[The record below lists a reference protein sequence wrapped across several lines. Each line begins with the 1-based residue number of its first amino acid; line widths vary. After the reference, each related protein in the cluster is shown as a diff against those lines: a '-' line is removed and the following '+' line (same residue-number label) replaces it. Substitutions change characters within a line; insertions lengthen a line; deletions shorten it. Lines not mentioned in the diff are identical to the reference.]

1 MYEEGADATSSPAG
15 GSGDLRVQ
23 GSRERETNIRNI
35 TDKFSEPNPA
45 TDRSSFSMPVNFT
58 NPNMPTV
65 TTAASAASA
74 EKKRSVS
81 NDTGANQAPMSGS
94 SPQNQSL
101 ARALLSG
108 THKKHLFDEDE
119 LNQTIDSVNAPKRHS
134 LSDLAEAVHLNLSED
149 DLQGL
154 MNKSCELSPR
164 LSEDN
169 SASSIPEGAIEFC
182 IVEADWAQLHLQS
195 QTGHLLTPLL
205 PPKRAWRYPPDLDS
219 SVENNTLELQD
230 QSFFFPSGVKVDL
243 VWPSVASLRSRANK
257 HIRHIVPF
265 TDAQGKPTYA
275 CVLTVTQTYETSE
288 IAQYGDLIVPNLV
301 TINMQKQAARCI
313 QKCFRQYVAYRKM
326 VSWQLHKAVFSGSTQ
341 PSPQLQRTSTTIGSI
356 FGRKTIDTSAHGSTG
371 TGSTTDER
379 TGTNTSVTNAPAA
392 SGRRTWSS
400 YFSSGRSAN
409 YTDESSHG
417 SKPTTAPTTPSAAG
431 GANNTTNRN
440 SGGATTEGA
449 KKPVQR
455 SASVTGNTASNT
467 TTPTASGW
475 RRGRNTADT
484 PTAHT
489 LAATAAEQ
497 EQAEQRRKQQ
507 QAEYQAEYVRRR
519 VVVAQKAYC
528 IISSSREYT
537 YIFKVLD
544 AIAAAE
550 GFSESGRQSKPAL
563 PFSSTLSDD
572 EDDSSDGMDTARSSS
587 VSSVNAGFDSLNV
600 SSVLGVALSP
610 ATVPVHQDSSP
621 IHNTINHNGVSNS
634 HSGEDGPI
642 HSMYMR
648 NIHPSQEANPNN
660 HPNISIVT
668 NTTTT
673 SNYATMQSPSLSTP
687 SHSHKT
693 ASISAAVDVFYA
705 QHRAKRDQMRYNFL
719 QDVEGFLLDHLTAPV
734 QTALQQITTE
744 FAFSPSAAVVAQ
756 GNKYKDFNHKH
767 SVSNKYKVNTTDKK
781 LRSVD
786 SMYLNQVNSP
796 IMQPTGR
803 KMANLSANAGANNNH
818 GNQELSSPT
827 SSLTVSPRG
836 VPNISNNLT

>member
-1 MYEEGADATSSPAG
+1 MTSVDAVIEKSKKEASDDALEYLIQLERKKYELLKNGGSIDFEALRNKLIALEAEVANIGQPNLTPIVEHNGHALVTESSIDSLPLDPIAEGDIESSSNSSPKKETRVSRKERRRSEADEQNDSLNDSLLQPENDQDTEENHRRSSVRSTGSAGGGRVHSHSLSHGKPSRRQSISQPLYTMPNAFQYGIKLRDTKMNGMSMYEEGADATSSPAG

-65 TTAASAASA
+65 STAASAASA

-81 NDTGANQAPMSGS
+81 NDTGANQAPVSGS

-108 THKKHLFDEDE
+108 THKKHLLDEDE

-164 LSEDN
+164 LSEEN
-169 SASSIPEGAIEFC
+169 SDSSIPEGAIEFC

-205 PPKRAWRYPPDLDS
+205 PPKRAWRYPPDLDN

-417 SKPTTAPTTPSAAG
+417 SKPTTAPTTPSAATS
-431 GANNTTNRN
+431 ANNTTNRN
-440 SGGATTEGA
+440 SGGASSGNNGTAEGV

-455 SASVTGNTASNT
+455 SASGKLRFCY
-467 TTPTASGW
+467 G
-475 RRGRNTADT
+475 
-484 PTAHT
+484 
-489 LAATAAEQ
+489 
-497 EQAEQRRKQQ
+497 
-507 QAEYQAEYVRRR
+507 
-519 VVVAQKAYC
+519 
-528 IISSSREYT
+528 
-537 YIFKVLD
+537 
-544 AIAAAE
+544 
-550 GFSESGRQSKPAL
+550 
-563 PFSSTLSDD
+563 
-572 EDDSSDGMDTARSSS
+572 
-587 VSSVNAGFDSLNV
+587 
-600 SSVLGVALSP
+600 VLGFVF
-610 ATVPVHQDSSP
+610 
-621 IHNTINHNGVSNS
+621 
-634 HSGEDGPI
+634 
-642 HSMYMR
+642 
-648 NIHPSQEANPNN
+648 
-660 HPNISIVT
+660 
-668 NTTTT
+668 
-673 SNYATMQSPSLSTP
+673 
-687 SHSHKT
+687 
-693 ASISAAVDVFYA
+693 ISAV
-705 QHRAKRDQMRYNFL
+705 
-719 QDVEGFLLDHLTAPV
+719 
-734 QTALQQITTE
+734 
-744 FAFSPSAAVVAQ
+744 
-756 GNKYKDFNHKH
+756 
-767 SVSNKYKVNTTDKK
+767 
-781 LRSVD
+781 
-786 SMYLNQVNSP
+786 
-796 IMQPTGR
+796 
-803 KMANLSANAGANNNH
+803 
-818 GNQELSSPT
+818 
-827 SSLTVSPRG
+827 
-836 VPNISNNLT
+836 

>member
-1 MYEEGADATSSPAG
+1 MTSVDAVIEKSKREAGDDALEYLLQLERKKYELLRCGGSIDFEALRNKLIALEAEVANMQNLTPVTEPNGHVIAIAESSLDSTQLEVIAEGDIENSSTGSPHKETRGLRKERRRSEADEQNESLNDSLLQPEHDQDTEENHRRSSVRSTGSAGGGRVHSHSLSHTKPSRRQSISQPLYTMPNAFQYGIKLRDTKMNGMSMYEEGADSASSPAG
-15 GSGDLRVQ
+15 GSVDLRVQ

-65 TTAASAASA
+65 STAASAASA

-81 NDTGANQAPMSGS
+81 NDTGANQVPHSGS

-101 ARALLSG
+101 ARVLLSG

-154 MNKSCELSPR
+154 MNKSAELSPR
-164 LSEDN
+164 LSEGSSD
-169 SASSIPEGAIEFC
+169 SSIPEGAIEFC

-195 QTGHLLTPLL
+195 QVGHLLTPLL
-205 PPKRAWRYPPDLDS
+205 PPKRAWRYPPDLDN

-326 VSWQLHKAVFSGSTQ
+326 VSWQLHKAVFSSSTQ

-356 FGRKTIDTSAHGSTG
+356 FGRKTIDSSTHGSTG

-379 TGTNTSVTNAPAA
+379 TATNTTVTNAPVA

-400 YFSSGRSAN
+400 YFSSSRSAN

-417 SKPTTAPTTPSAAG
+417 SKPTTAPTTPSAAS
-431 GANNTTNRN
+431 ANNTTNRN
-440 SGGATTEGA
+440 SGGASSGNSGTAEGA

-455 SASVTGNTASNT
+455 SASGKLIFV
-467 TTPTASGW
+467 
-475 RRGRNTADT
+475 
-484 PTAHT
+484 
-489 LAATAAEQ
+489 LC
-497 EQAEQRRKQQ
+497 
-507 QAEYQAEYVRRR
+507 
-519 VVVAQKAYC
+519 VV
-528 IISSSREYT
+528 
-537 YIFKVLD
+537 L
-544 AIAAAE
+544 
-550 GFSESGRQSKPAL
+550 
-563 PFSSTLSDD
+563 
-572 EDDSSDGMDTARSSS
+572 
-587 VSSVNAGFDSLNV
+587 
-600 SSVLGVALSP
+600 
-610 ATVPVHQDSSP
+610 
-621 IHNTINHNGVSNS
+621 
-634 HSGEDGPI
+634 
-642 HSMYMR
+642 
-648 NIHPSQEANPNN
+648 
-660 HPNISIVT
+660 
-668 NTTTT
+668 
-673 SNYATMQSPSLSTP
+673 
-687 SHSHKT
+687 
-693 ASISAAVDVFYA
+693 FY
-705 QHRAKRDQMRYNFL
+705 
-719 QDVEGFLLDHLTAPV
+719 G
-734 QTALQQITTE
+734 
-744 FAFSPSAAVVAQ
+744 
-756 GNKYKDFNHKH
+756 
-767 SVSNKYKVNTTDKK
+767 
-781 LRSVD
+781 
-786 SMYLNQVNSP
+786 
-796 IMQPTGR
+796 
-803 KMANLSANAGANNNH
+803 
-818 GNQELSSPT
+818 
-827 SSLTVSPRG
+827 
-836 VPNISNNLT
+836 

>member
-1 MYEEGADATSSPAG
+1 MTSVDAVIEKSKKEASDDALEYLIQLERKKYELLKNGGSIDFEALRNKLVALEAEVANIGQPNLTSIVEPNGHAILVTESSIDSLPLDPIAEGDIESSSNSSPKKETRATRKERRRSEADEQNDSLNDSLLQPENDQDTEENHRRSSVRSTGSAGGGRVHSHSLSHGKPSRRQSISQPLYTMPNAFQYGIKLRDTKMNGMSMYEEGADSTSSPAG

-65 TTAASAASA
+65 STAASAASA

-81 NDTGANQAPMSGS
+81 NDTGANQAPVSGS

-164 LSEDN
+164 LSEEN
-169 SASSIPEGAIEFC
+169 SDSSIPEGAIEFC

-417 SKPTTAPTTPSAAG
+417 SKPTTAPTTPSAATS
-431 GANNTTNRN
+431 ANNTTNRN
-440 SGGATTEGA
+440 SGGASSGNNGTVDGV

-455 SASVTGNTASNT
+455 SASGKLCSYCGLHCFIVIYAELCATGHVINTQFA
-467 TTPTASGW
+467 
-475 RRGRNTADT
+475 
-484 PTAHT
+484 
-489 LAATAAEQ
+489 
-497 EQAEQRRKQQ
+497 
-507 QAEYQAEYVRRR
+507 
-519 VVVAQKAYC
+519 
-528 IISSSREYT
+528 
-537 YIFKVLD
+537 VL
-544 AIAAAE
+544 
-550 GFSESGRQSKPAL
+550 
-563 PFSSTLSDD
+563 
-572 EDDSSDGMDTARSSS
+572 
-587 VSSVNAGFDSLNV
+587 N
-600 SSVLGVALSP
+600 
-610 ATVPVHQDSSP
+610 
-621 IHNTINHNGVSNS
+621 
-634 HSGEDGPI
+634 
-642 HSMYMR
+642 
-648 NIHPSQEANPNN
+648 
-660 HPNISIVT
+660 
-668 NTTTT
+668 
-673 SNYATMQSPSLSTP
+673 
-687 SHSHKT
+687 
-693 ASISAAVDVFYA
+693 
-705 QHRAKRDQMRYNFL
+705 
-719 QDVEGFLLDHLTAPV
+719 
-734 QTALQQITTE
+734 
-744 FAFSPSAAVVAQ
+744 
-756 GNKYKDFNHKH
+756 
-767 SVSNKYKVNTTDKK
+767 
-781 LRSVD
+781 
-786 SMYLNQVNSP
+786 
-796 IMQPTGR
+796 
-803 KMANLSANAGANNNH
+803 
-818 GNQELSSPT
+818 
-827 SSLTVSPRG
+827 
-836 VPNISNNLT
+836 